1 MVPRKGGLRAIQAN
15 PPSLP
20 PWVTEADV
28 DIYVENFKRTGYRGG
43 LNWYRN
49 IDRNWQLLA
58 PFSRSK
64 IMVPAMLIA
73 GDRDLVLG
81 FRGMDRVI
89 SNLRNDVPKLQKNL
103 ILQGCGH
110 WTQQERPQEV
120 NQAIIEFLQLL

>member
-1 MVPRKGGLRAIQAN
+1 LVPEDRSQLAIAGTL
-15 PPSLP
+15 LP
-20 PWVTEADV
+20 
-28 DIYVENFKRTGYRGG
+28 
-43 LNWYRN
+43 L
-49 IDRNWQLLA
+49 
-58 PFSRSK
+58 K

-73 GDRDLVLG
+73 GDRGLVLG

-89 SNLRNDVPKLQKNL
+89 SNLRNDVPKLQKTL